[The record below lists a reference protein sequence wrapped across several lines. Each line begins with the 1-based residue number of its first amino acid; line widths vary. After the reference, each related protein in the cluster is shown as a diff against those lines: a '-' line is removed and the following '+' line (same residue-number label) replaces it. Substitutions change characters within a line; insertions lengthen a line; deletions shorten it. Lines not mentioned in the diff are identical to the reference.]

1 MPSPA
6 YERFERS
13 MHIGYE
19 EWHDGTGYDLT
30 ALAELT
36 AEERASV
43 EALLISR
50 LSGPA
55 DWRDIEALA
64 ELKTPAAVD
73 AIDRARKHS
82 NSEVRQHA
90 LEYFVDAGGEAQTP
104 PDPAQLEEQIAH
116 EVERGAIDLAE
127 SHPTPRVKRALLDC
141 ARLGNATQRVNA
153 AAMLLYLCGQAPE
166 RFDWAQRPFFLR
178 FNAEDHDLYVVWH
191 ELKAR
196 VGL

>member
-19 EWHDGTGYDLT
+19 EWHDGIGYDLS

-36 AEERASV
+36 ADERASV

-50 LSGPA
+50 LSGSA
-55 DWRDIEALA
+55 DWRDIEALG
-64 ELKTPAAVD
+64 ELKTPEAVA

-82 NSEVRQHA
+82 NAEVRKHA
-90 LEYFVDAGGEAQTP
+90 LQYFLEPEAEAQA
-104 PDPAQLEEQIAH
+104 DPAQVEEQIAH
-116 EVERGAIDLAE
+116 EVERGAIDLAQR
-127 SHPTPRVKRALLDC
+127 HPTPRVKRALLDC
-141 ARLGNATQRVNA
+141 ARLGNPTQRVNA
-153 AAMLLYLCGQAPE
+153 AAMLMYLCGQAPE
-166 RFDWAQRPFFLR
+166 PFDWNQRPFFLR
-178 FNAEDHDLYVVWH
+178 FNAEGHDLYVVWH
-191 ELKAR
+191 ELKKC